1 MPATAQLDLA
11 AALERY
17 GPRLRAVAYQL
28 VGADADDV
36 VQETFLRAVRKAHTF
51 RAESEVGT
59 WLHAILVRVA
69 LRHRRKRARGG
80 PRLSLDAAMPIDEG
94 VLADPRARGYD
105 PSSQTIRR
113 EATQAVQE
121 AIARLPDAFRV
132 PLVLKEIGE
141 LPVEDVARIRRIKPQ
156 TVKTRVHRAR
166 MLLRGLL
173 DSKLPRRRL
182 PAAAYERRICV
193 DLLAAKQA
201 ALDRGERVP
210 LDGVTCERCR
220 AVFATLDLGS
230 RVCHDLAR
238 GDLPPALRRTI
249 LAEAAAW
256 SKEPVE

>member
-1 MPATAQLDLA
+1 MPVAAQPDLA

-17 GPRLRAVAYQL
+17 GPRLRAVARQL

-36 VQETFLRAVRKAHTF
+36 VQETFLRAFRRRHTF
-51 RAESEVGT
+51 RAEADIGT

-69 LRHRRKRARGG
+69 LRHRRKRSRALRI
-80 PRLSLDAAMPIDEG
+80 SLDASMPMEQG
-94 VLADPRARGYD
+94 PLADPRTRGFD
-105 PSSQTIRR
+105 PASRTINR

-121 AIARLPDAFRV
+121 AIARLPDPFRV

-141 LPVEDVARIRRIKPQ
+141 LPVEEVARILRVKPQ

-173 DSKLPRRRL
+173 DNRLPRRRL
-182 PAAAYERRICV
+182 PPAAYERRICM
-193 DLLAAKQA
+193 DLLGAKQA
-201 ALDRGERVP
+201 ALDRGERAP

-238 GDLPPALRRTI
+238 GAIPESLRRTI

-256 SKEPVE
+256 SKQSAE